1 MSGNH
6 DHSGAG
12 MPGGM
17 HAGEASSIT
26 RMTARLSVATAF
38 VLIGLKLWAWL
49 SSGSVGLLSSLAD
62 SGLDG
67 AASLFTLM
75 AVSYAAMPP
84 DEEHRHGHGKA
95 EGFAAIV
102 QAMLVGISA
111 TLVAVEA
118 VSRFLSP
125 EPIRQSGL
133 ALGVMAV
140 SIVLT
145 LMLITAQTQAI
156 RKTGSVA
163 TTGDRAHYSAD
174 LAANFAVIAGIGATA
189 YFGQRWADPLIGL
202 GVAIWL
208 AFSALGVA
216 RTGLDQLLDRELSD
230 EARDQIRAL
239 AMKPGGLLDVH
250 ELRTRASGPYVHI
263 QFHAD
268 LPADV
273 SLVEAH
279 QMMVAAERSIL
290 TVFPAADVLIHP
302 DPRGKAEPHGSEAF
316 GGVPQSTDV

>member
-1 MSGNH
+1 
-6 DHSGAG
+6 
-12 MPGGM
+12 MPGAM
-17 HAGEASSIT
+17 RSAEASSIT
-26 RMTARLSVATAF
+26 KATARLSVATAF
-38 VLIGLKLWAWL
+38 VLIALKLWAWIA
-49 SSGSVGLLSSLAD
+49 SGSVAMLSSLAD

-67 AASLFTLM
+67 AASLFTLL

-118 VSRFLSP
+118 VQRFLSP
-125 EPIRQSGL
+125 EPIRQSSL

-145 LMLITAQTQAI
+145 LILITAQTRAI

-163 TTGDRAHYSAD
+163 TTADRAHYAAD
-174 LAANFAVIAGIGATA
+174 IAANFAVIAGIAATA
-189 YFGQRWADPLIGL
+189 YFGLRWADPFIGL
-202 GVAIWL
+202 TVAIWL

-216 RTGLDQLLDRELSD
+216 RSGLDQLLDRELSD
-230 EARDQIRAL
+230 EARERIRAL
-239 AMKPGGLLDVH
+239 ALEPGGLLDVH

-268 LPADV
+268 LAPG
-273 SLVEAH
+273 LTLIEAH
-279 QMMVAAERSIL
+279 ERMVAAERSIL
-290 TVFPAADVLIHP
+290 SAFPAADVIIHP
-302 DPRGKAEPHGSEAF
+302 DPRGAAEPHGSETF
-316 GGVPQSTDV
+316 GEAPEPADT